1 MLTMLTNPFGTAR
14 KQSNSP
20 KLTVP
25 VMAWPLIRSAARYP
39 SEVRRKSGKGDK
51 EDETTSATAL
61 PAPQQASDI
70 QFTNFKCK
78 YIRNLDPCLGGL
90 KQT

>member
-1 MLTMLTNPFGTAR
+1 MGGKKIHEQGFSCKLRFTYAYYALTNPFGTDR

-25 VMAWPLIRSAARYP
+25 VMARPLIRSAVRYS

-51 EDETTSATAL
+51 ED
-61 PAPQQASDI
+61 
-70 QFTNFKCK
+70 
-78 YIRNLDPCLGGL
+78 
-90 KQT
+90 